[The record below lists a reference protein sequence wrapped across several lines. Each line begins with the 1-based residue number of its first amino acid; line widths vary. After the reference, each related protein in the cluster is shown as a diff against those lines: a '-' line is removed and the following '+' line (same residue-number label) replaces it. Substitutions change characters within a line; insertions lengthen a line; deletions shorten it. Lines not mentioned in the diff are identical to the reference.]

1 MTWFKPQFFLPLVAQ
16 GDRIWPVLPLPA
28 CGV

>member
-16 GDRIWPVLPLPA
+16 GDRYGLFSLSPLA
-28 CGV
+28 G